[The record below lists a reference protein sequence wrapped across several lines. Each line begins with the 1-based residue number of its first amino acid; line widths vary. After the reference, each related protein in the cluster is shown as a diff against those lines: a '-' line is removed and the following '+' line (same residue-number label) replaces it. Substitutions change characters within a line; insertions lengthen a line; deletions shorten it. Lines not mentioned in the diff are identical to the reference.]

1 MFARSRAS
9 IALGYVSILALILV
23 LFGVVVVLGF
33 WDAVNDLQD
42 EQLAREAKSRRSIV
56 ANGDAYSGGSDEFG
70 WSAVGSDGSPLA
82 RVTTGSALGLPYAD
96 LARQAARERRMIP
109 ATVEGPGGA
118 VRIVSLPVER
128 SGTVVAVVQV
138 AQPRQVVYNAVYRF
152 ISVLVP
158 TEILALVLAT
168 IGGLFVS
175 GRAMRP
181 IRDAFDKQRTFVAD
195 ASHELKTPL
204 TLIKIDAEMMAR
216 TPRTGEDKE
225 FLGHLLTETD
235 RMDAILS
242 DLLVLARLDS
252 GKLTVAREPFN
263 LADIVVETAYR
274 FGRRSIAEGVRLT
287 VETAGKLPARGD
299 GERTGQILAAL
310 LDNAL
315 RHTPSGG
322 LVTVTCRNR
331 DGRAEAEVRDSGPG
345 IPPEHLPRVFDRFYR
360 AEYART
366 RGETVP
372 RTGLGLSIARGLVRA
387 QGGDLTA
394 ENAEGG
400 GALFRLSLPAARD
413 PGG

>member
-23 LFGVVVVLGF
+23 LFGVAVGLGF
-33 WDAVNDLQD
+33 WYTVNDLQD
-42 EQLAREAKSRRSIV
+42 EQLVGEAEKRRSIV
-56 ANGDAYSGGSDEFG
+56 SSGGAYSGGSDEFG
-70 WSAVGSDGSPLA
+70 WSAVSPDGRPLA
-82 RVTTGSALGLPYAD
+82 RVTTGSALGLPYAS

-109 ATVEGPGGA
+109 ATVQGPEGA
-118 VRIVSLPVER
+118 VRLVSLPVER

-138 AQPRQVVYNAVYRF
+138 AQPREVVRNAVYRF

-181 IRDAFDKQRTFVAD
+181 ISDAFDKQRTFVAD

-216 TPRTGEDKE
+216 TPKSGDDEE
-225 FLGHLLTETD
+225 FLGHLLSETD
-235 RMDAILS
+235 RMDEILS

-252 GKLTVAREPFN
+252 GELAVAREPFN
-263 LADIVVETAYR
+263 LADTVVETADR
-274 FGRRSIAEGVRLT
+274 FAKRAAARGVRLA
-287 VETAGKLPARGD
+287 VETSGKLPARGD
-299 GERTGQILAAL
+299 AERTGQVLAAL

-315 RHTPSGG
+315 RHTPEGG
-322 LVTVTCRNR
+322 LVTVDCRYR
-331 DGRAEAEVRDSGPG
+331 DGSAETEVRDSGPG
-345 IPPEHLPRVFDRFYR
+345 IPQEHLRRVFDRFYR
-360 AEYART
+360 GEAAHTSGESARS
-366 RGETVP
+366 
-372 RTGLGLSIARGLVRA
+372 TGLGLSIARGLVRA

-400 GALFRLSLPAARD
+400 GALFRLSLPTAPDAR
-413 PGG
+413 G